1 MTTRRTRRSACRP
14 LRCPTPVQ
22 ALTEAPVTDHRAP
35 ATAATASP
43 TAAVPV
49 TPPLRVGRSAPW
61 TGWVRFG
68 GVLMAIT
75 GAFALVEG
83 LLVLFAPTAFV
94 TGDGTVIA
102 VDAHA
107 WAWAHLVLGV
117 LVLVTGLGLL
127 RDAPD
132 WARIAAMALV
142 GLQMG
147 VQFAWFPAAPIWSV
161 LLITIDVLVL
171 YALVTTWH
179 DASRRGHGR
188 AE

>member
-1 MTTRRTRRSACRP
+1 M
-14 LRCPTPVQ
+14 
-22 ALTEAPVTDHRAP
+22 TDHHAP
-35 ATAATASP
+35 GAATTASP
-43 TAAVPV
+43 AGAVSV
-49 TPPLRVGRSAPW
+49 THPPRVVRSAPW
-61 TGWVRFG
+61 SGWVRFG
-68 GVLMAIT
+68 GVLMTIT

-83 LLVLFAPTAFV
+83 LLALFSPTAFLTV
-94 TGDGTVIA
+94 DGTVLA

-107 WAWAHLVLGV
+107 WGWVHLILGV

-147 VQFAWFPAAPIWSV
+147 VQFAWLPAAPIWSV

-179 DASRRGHGR
+179 DASQRGPGR

>member
-1 MTTRRTRRSACRP
+1 MTEHP
-14 LRCPTPVQ
+14 
-22 ALTEAPVTDHRAP
+22 AP
-35 ATAATASP
+35 ATAATG
-43 TAAVPV
+43 AVPL
-49 TPPLRVGRSAPW
+49 TPPLRDVRSAPW
-61 TGWVRFG
+61 SGWVRFG

-83 LLVLFAPTAFV
+83 LLALFAPTAFV
-94 TGDGTVIA
+94 TVDGTVIA
-102 VDAHA
+102 VDVHA
-107 WAWAHLVLGV
+107 WAWVHLVLGV

-147 VQFAWFPAAPIWSV
+147 VQFAWLPAAPIWSV

-179 DASRRGHGR
+179 DARRRGR
-188 AE
+188 SSAE

>member
-1 MTTRRTRRSACRP
+1 MTD
-14 LRCPTPVQ
+14 Q
-22 ALTEAPVTDHRAP
+22 HAP
-35 ATAATASP
+35 AGATTASP
-43 TAAVPV
+43 TNAIPV
-49 TPPLRVGRSAPW
+49 THTLRVVRSAPW
-61 TGWVRFG
+61 SGWVRFG
-68 GVLMAIT
+68 GVLMAVT
-75 GAFALVEG
+75 GGFAVIEG
-83 LLVLFAPTAFV
+83 LLALFSPTAFLTV
-94 TGDGTVIA
+94 DGTVLA

-107 WAWAHLVLGV
+107 WGWTHLVLGA

-147 VQFAWFPAAPIWSV
+147 VQFAWLPAAPIWSI

-179 DASRRGHGR
+179 DASQQSRGR